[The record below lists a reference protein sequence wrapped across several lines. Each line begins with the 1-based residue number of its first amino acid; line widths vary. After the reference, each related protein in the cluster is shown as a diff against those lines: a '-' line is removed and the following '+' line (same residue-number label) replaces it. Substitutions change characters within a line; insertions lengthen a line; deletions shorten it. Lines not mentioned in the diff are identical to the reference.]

1 MPSENVKKHIIE
13 EAYKEIENEVRNI
26 NDNEDIIICG
36 DFNAKLKMDQQEQS
50 DAGEVMHNFISKN
63 KLNVINLTDK
73 CSGIWTRVEKDSK
86 SVIDYVLTT
95 SDSIVK
101 KMIVDEERIFSVQY
115 LKKEKNVM
123 RTIYSDHNAIW
134 ISVFWKNVIL
144 RNMDEKSYVMTKNG
158 LQKYNMEIQNLQYT
172 VPGSQIRR

>member
-1 MPSENVKKHIIE
+1 MPSENAKKHIIE

-50 DAGEVMHNFISKN
+50 DAGEIMHNFISKN

-86 SVIDYVLTT
+86 SVRL
-95 SDSIVK
+95 
-101 KMIVDEERIFSVQY
+101 R
-115 LKKEKNVM
+115 
-123 RTIYSDHNAIW
+123 SDH
-134 ISVFWKNVIL
+134 K
-144 RNMDEKSYVMTKNG
+144 
-158 LQKYNMEIQNLQYT
+158 
-172 VPGSQIRR
+172 